1 MKVFLRCVA
10 VVAAI
15 LLALYPQALHAR
27 SGPAIAC
34 ALAGVVVVTAG
45 IYFRRAWTGALGAA
59 LFCLEYL
66 IVLIAGSIAL
76 DAFVLIEAILIVV
89 LLEATDLAAARAER
103 IEAAVM
109 RHRFRFMAG
118 ALTFGGTIGLVV
130 LSIAPAIA
138 DGRNPALLVAG
149 AVAAV
154 GAGVGVLV
162 AVRRVS

>member
-1 MKVFLRCVA
+1 MKIFLRCAA

-15 LLALYPQALHAR
+15 LLALYPLALDGR
-27 SGPAIAC
+27 NGPALAC
-34 ALAGVVVVTAG
+34 GVGGVLVVCVG
-45 IYFRRAWTGALGAA
+45 LVLGRAWTGALGAG

-66 IVLIAGSIAL
+66 IVLITGSIAL

-89 LLEATDLAAARAER
+89 LLESTELATARAER

-118 ALTFGGTIGLVV
+118 ALTFGGTIGLIV
-130 LSIAPAIA
+130 LSIAPALA

-149 AVAAV
+149 AVAAL